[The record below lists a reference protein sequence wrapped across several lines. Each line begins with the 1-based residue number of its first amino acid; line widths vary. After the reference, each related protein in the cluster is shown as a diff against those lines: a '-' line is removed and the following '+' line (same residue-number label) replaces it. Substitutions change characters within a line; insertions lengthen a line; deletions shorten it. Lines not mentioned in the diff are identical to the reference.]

1 MKGVFFMIN
10 TVWFLMIFIGILY
23 GAFTGNL
30 GELNN
35 IILKEAQ
42 EGVTF
47 AISLIG
53 IMCFWLG
60 MMNIAEKSDLIKSIS
75 RGFRPI
81 VRLLF
86 PDIPKDHPAER
97 WVLMNFIANMFGVG
111 NGATAFGLKAMKELD
126 SLNPNKKKATNAMAM
141 FLIINMSSLQLVPL
155 TVVKLRYDYGSKNPT
170 GIIGITI
177 LATFLSTIVAII
189 VGKIFEGG
197 KKC

>member
-1 MKGVFFMIN
+1 MIN

-60 MMNIAEKSDLIKSIS
+60 MMNIAEKSGLIKSIS